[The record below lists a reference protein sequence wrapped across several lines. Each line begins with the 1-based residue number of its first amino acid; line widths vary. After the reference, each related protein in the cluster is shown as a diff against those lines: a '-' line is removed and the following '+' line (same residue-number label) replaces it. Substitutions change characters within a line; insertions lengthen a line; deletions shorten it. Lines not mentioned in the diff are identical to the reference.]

1 VLAQASA
8 PELTPKDAPFCIGAR
23 EGPTALAGGL
33 FFSSCIPANSKKDRR
48 ARLGARSIRFLRG
61 FSSAAINGGS
71 VPETDAKTLLPFRAE
86 GPPALPHRHG
96 VRPEEKG
103 RPCDFG
109 TNVPLSALPH

>member
-1 VLAQASA
+1 LRRRLLRS
-8 PELTPKDAPFCIGAR
+8 LLGKTLRF
-23 EGPTALAGGL
+23 ALADMKALRLWPEGF